1 MKTVLVTRPRDQSAS
16 FVSMLEGYGLD
27 SVVFPTIE
35 IRPISGWCVP
45 DLGQFDGVFFTS
57 TNSVHFFLEKLR
69 LEAPDQLTTLQ
80 QLKVWAVGKTT
91 GNDLA
96 KHGIETQPIAKVSDA
111 VTMMEEI
118 ASETIAGRTFL
129 FLRGSLSLGTIP
141 AVITK
146 RGGICIEL
154 TVYENL
160 PPSLE
165 ETARVKALLESGSL
179 SCLSFTSPSTAIN
192 FFEAMGTTALPDGV
206 KVAAIGT
213 TTAKALAKLGVQV
226 DIIPESFD
234 APGLARAIAEAL
246 TVISNQ
252 LLHHSPL

>member
-1 MKTVLVTRPRDQSAS
+1 MKTVRVTRPKDQAAS

-35 IRPISGWCVP
+35 IRPLLDWSVP
-45 DLGQFDGVFFTS
+45 DLRQFDGIFFTS
-57 TNSVHFFLEKLR
+57 TNSVHFFLEKLL
-69 LEAPDQLTTLQ
+69 LEAPDQLNILQ

-96 KHGIETQPIAKVSDA
+96 KHGIETRPIAKVSDA

-118 ASETIAGRTFL
+118 ESKTIAGHTFL

-141 AVITK
+141 EVIKK
-146 RGGICIEL
+146 RGGNCIEL

-165 ETARVKALLESGSL
+165 ETARVKTLLESGSL

-192 FFEAMGTTALPDGV
+192 FFEAMGTTALPDGI

-213 TTAKALAKLGVQV
+213 TTAKALEKLGVQV

-234 APGLARAIAEAL
+234 ATGFAKAIAKE
-246 TVISNQ
+246 IGS
-252 LLHHSPL
+252 